1 MIIINAPFLAN
12 VIIPLIQPFL
22 SKDQQ
27 DKYVFISGKP
37 EKVREEL
44 SKYVDLNQLPAEYT
58 DGKSGFPFDFKKEI
72 AKDQVR
78 FETMNSLCGNDL

>member
-27 DKYVFISGKP
+27 EKYVFISGKP
-37 EKVREEL
+37 EKIREEL
-44 SKYVDLNQLPAEYT
+44 SKYVDMNQLPPEFT
-58 DGKSGFPFDFKKEI
+58 DGKSGFPFDFKKES
-72 AKDQVR
+72 ARDLVR
-78 FETMNSLCGNDL
+78 FETMNSLSGQ